1 MLQKYE
7 LTGHLVAFLT
17 VLIWGVTFV
26 STKVLLEAFTP
37 VEILFIR
44 FSMGY
49 LALAAAFPKFMKFT
63 DLRLELLFAG
73 AGLCGVTLY
82 FLFENIALTY
92 TMASNV
98 GVLVSIAPFLT
109 AMLAWKF
116 LHTERPGCVFFV
128 GFACAIAGISMI
140 YFNGA
145 GVLKLNPLGDALALL
160 AAFVWAIYSVLIRK
174 IGGYRL
180 NTILVTRRAF
190 FYGLVF
196 MLPVISAMGF
206 SSELEA
212 LAKPR
217 NERNALHA
225 SRLRRH
231 AQRFREQV
239 VPQQYSHLI
248 AINGIGRGL
257 SAAFPAVVHH
267 VVVHETGCVQQLQR
281 YRRQQTDLPHL
292 AQLPRHKQ
300 HEQRP
305 HHLSLTCAHMLQGLA
320 QEVVIVSQRC
330 IKKLL
335 VAQQIVGYRLAYRAQ
350 FIHVQ
355 SEF

>member
-92 TMASNV
+92 TIASNV

-217 NERNALHA
+217 YFLNLLFLGLGA
-225 SRLRRH
+225 SAMCFATWNFAVKRLG
-231 AQRFREQV
+231 AVKTSVYIYMVPV
-239 VPQQYSHLI
+239 VSVV
-248 AINGIGRGL
+248 
-257 SAAFPAVVHH
+257 SAAIVLREHITA
-267 VVVHETGCVQQLQR
+267 
-281 YRRQQTDLPHL
+281 L
-292 AQLPRHKQ
+292 AICGTM
-300 HEQRP
+300 
-305 HHLSLTCAHMLQGLA
+305 LTLGGLAISEFGTHMLK
-320 QEVVIVSQRC
+320 R
-330 IKKLL
+330 KK
-335 VAQQIVGYRLAYRAQ
+335 ARR
-350 FIHVQ
+350 
-355 SEF
+355 

>member
-73 AGLCGVTLY
+73 AGLCGVMLY

-217 NERNALHA
+217 YFLNLLFLGLGA
-225 SRLRRH
+225 SAMCFATWNFAVKRLG
-231 AQRFREQV
+231 AVKTSVYIYMVPV
-239 VPQQYSHLI
+239 VSVV
-248 AINGIGRGL
+248 
-257 SAAFPAVVHH
+257 SAAIVLREHITA
-267 VVVHETGCVQQLQR
+267 
-281 YRRQQTDLPHL
+281 L
-292 AQLPRHKQ
+292 AICGTM
-300 HEQRP
+300 
-305 HHLSLTCAHMLQGLA
+305 LTLGGLAISEFGTHMLK
-320 QEVVIVSQRC
+320 R
-330 IKKLL
+330 KK
-335 VAQQIVGYRLAYRAQ
+335 ARR
-350 FIHVQ
+350 
-355 SEF
+355 

>member
-1 MLQKYE
+1 M
-7 LTGHLVAFLT
+7 
-17 VLIWGVTFV
+17 
-26 STKVLLEAFTP
+26 
-37 VEILFIR
+37 
-44 FSMGY
+44 
-49 LALAAAFPKFMKFT
+49 
-63 DLRLELLFAG
+63 
-73 AGLCGVTLY
+73 TLY

-92 TMASNV
+92 TIASNV

-206 SSELEA
+206 SPELDA

-217 NERNALHA
+217 YFLNL
-225 SRLRRH
+225 L
-231 AQRFREQV
+231 F
-239 VPQQYSHLI
+239 L
-248 AINGIGRGL
+248 GIGASAMCFATWNFAVKRLGAVKTSVYIYMVPVVSVV
-257 SAAFPAVVHH
+257 SAAIVLREHITA
-267 VVVHETGCVQQLQR
+267 
-281 YRRQQTDLPHL
+281 L
-292 AQLPRHKQ
+292 AICGTM
-300 HEQRP
+300 
-305 HHLSLTCAHMLQGLA
+305 LTLGGLAMSEFGTHMLK
-320 QEVVIVSQRC
+320 R
-330 IKKLL
+330 KK
-335 VAQQIVGYRLAYRAQ
+335 ARR
-350 FIHVQ
+350 
-355 SEF
+355 

>member
-217 NERNALHA
+217 YFLNL
-225 SRLRRH
+225 L
-231 AQRFREQV
+231 F
-239 VPQQYSHLI
+239 L
-248 AINGIGRGL
+248 GIGASAMCFATWNFAVKRLGAVKTSVYIYMVPVVSVV
-257 SAAFPAVVHH
+257 SAAIVLREHITA
-267 VVVHETGCVQQLQR
+267 
-281 YRRQQTDLPHL
+281 L
-292 AQLPRHKQ
+292 AICGTM
-300 HEQRP
+300 
-305 HHLSLTCAHMLQGLA
+305 LTLGGLAISEFGTHMLK
-320 QEVVIVSQRC
+320 R
-330 IKKLL
+330 KK
-335 VAQQIVGYRLAYRAQ
+335 ARR
-350 FIHVQ
+350 
-355 SEF
+355 

>member
-7 LTGHLVAFLT
+7 LTGHAVAFIT

-49 LALAAAFPKFMKFT
+49 LALAAAFPKFMKFE
-63 DLRLELLFAG
+63 DPVLETLFAG

-116 LHTERPGCVFFV
+116 LRAERPGAVFFA

-160 AAFVWAIYSVLIRK
+160 AAFVWAVYSVIIKK
-174 IGGYRL
+174 IGAYRL
-180 NTILVTRRAF
+180 NTVLVTRRAF

-196 MLPVISAMGF
+196 MLPVICIMGF
-206 SSELEA
+206 SPELEA
-212 LAKPR
+212 LARPR
-217 NERNALHA
+217 YFLNLLFLGFGA
-225 SRLRRH
+225 SAMCFATWNFAVKRLG
-231 AQRFREQV
+231 AVKTSIYIYMVPV
-239 VPQQYSHLI
+239 VSVI
-248 AINGIGRGL
+248 
-257 SAAFPAVVHH
+257 SAAVILREHITP
-267 VVVHETGCVQQLQR
+267 
-281 YRRQQTDLPHL
+281 L
-292 AQLPRHKQ
+292 AACGTA
-300 HEQRP
+300 
-305 HHLSLTCAHMLQGLA
+305 LTLGGLA
-320 QEVVIVSQRC
+320 I
-330 IKKLL
+330 
-335 VAQQIVGYRLAYRAQ
+335 
-350 FIHVQ
+350 
-355 SEF
+355 SEFGAHIFGRRRRL

>member
-73 AGLCGVTLY
+73 AGLCGVMLY

-206 SSELEA
+206 SPELEA

-217 NERNALHA
+217 YFLNL
-225 SRLRRH
+225 L
-231 AQRFREQV
+231 F
-239 VPQQYSHLI
+239 L
-248 AINGIGRGL
+248 GIGASAMCFATWNFAVKRLGAVKTSVYIYMVPVVSVV
-257 SAAFPAVVHH
+257 SAAIVLREHITA
-267 VVVHETGCVQQLQR
+267 
-281 YRRQQTDLPHL
+281 L
-292 AQLPRHKQ
+292 AICGTM
-300 HEQRP
+300 
-305 HHLSLTCAHMLQGLA
+305 LTLGGLAISEFGTHMLK
-320 QEVVIVSQRC
+320 R
-330 IKKLL
+330 KK
-335 VAQQIVGYRLAYRAQ
+335 ARR
-350 FIHVQ
+350 
-355 SEF
+355 

>member
-217 NERNALHA
+217 YFLNLLFLGLGA
-225 SRLRRH
+225 SAMCFATWNFAVKRLG
-231 AQRFREQV
+231 AVKTSVYIYMVPV
-239 VPQQYSHLI
+239 VSVV
-248 AINGIGRGL
+248 
-257 SAAFPAVVHH
+257 SAAIVLREHITA
-267 VVVHETGCVQQLQR
+267 
-281 YRRQQTDLPHL
+281 L
-292 AQLPRHKQ
+292 AICGTM
-300 HEQRP
+300 
-305 HHLSLTCAHMLQGLA
+305 LTLGGLAISEFGTHMLK
-320 QEVVIVSQRC
+320 R
-330 IKKLL
+330 KK
-335 VAQQIVGYRLAYRAQ
+335 ARR
-350 FIHVQ
+350 
-355 SEF
+355 

>member
-73 AGLCGVTLY
+73 AGLCGVMLY

-217 NERNALHA
+217 YFLNL
-225 SRLRRH
+225 L
-231 AQRFREQV
+231 F
-239 VPQQYSHLI
+239 L
-248 AINGIGRGL
+248 GIGASAMCFATWNFAVKRLGAVKTSVYIYMVPVVSVV
-257 SAAFPAVVHH
+257 SAAIVLREHITA
-267 VVVHETGCVQQLQR
+267 
-281 YRRQQTDLPHL
+281 L
-292 AQLPRHKQ
+292 AICGTM
-300 HEQRP
+300 
-305 HHLSLTCAHMLQGLA
+305 LTLGGLAISEFGTHMLK
-320 QEVVIVSQRC
+320 R
-330 IKKLL
+330 KK
-335 VAQQIVGYRLAYRAQ
+335 ARR
-350 FIHVQ
+350 
-355 SEF
+355 